1 MYCSKCGKEVL
12 NQSVFCGNCGSVI
25 EASQKSTQDINS
37 EGHSDTQKE
46 KNVMVSFCTKKQ
58 FGQFLVSNVILEI
71 GSQQYRVPFNVTTK
85 INVPEGLQSITCY
98 MDYLGKS
105 GIVKIQSVFSTGRL
119 YQIVYTTP
127 IVVTSPGNMTIS

>member
-1 MYCSKCGKEVL
+1 MYCPRCGKEVS
-12 NQSVFCGNCGSVI
+12 NESVFCGNCGSVI
-25 EASQKSTQDINS
+25 ETSQKNTQDINS
-37 EGHSDTQKE
+37 EVHTDTQKD
-46 KNVMVSFCTKKQ
+46 KNVIVSFCAKKQ

-71 GSQQYRVPFNVTTK
+71 GSQQHRVPFNVTTK

-105 GIVKIQSVFSTGRL
+105 GLAKIQCVFSTGRQ

-127 IVVTSPGNMTIS
+127 LVVTSPGNMTIS